1 MWRQCRTLMELL
13 PIADD
18 GPSAA
23 VRVLAV
29 ADDPL
34 ARGGLAA
41 LVDSIDQASL
51 AGQAAAYD
59 DLVALAEVYQADV
72 VVWDLGSGDDDAVD
86 RLAEVSGSIPAV
98 VALLDEASLA
108 TQVWAAGA
116 KAILHRDVSRTRL
129 STALHAAVEGAIVLD
144 AAFGE
149 VLIRRPDP
157 LPSLREP
164 LTPREYQV
172 LRLLAEGHANKSIAA
187 ELEVTENTVKFH
199 VNAVLGKLGAQSRT
213 EAVTRAVRQGIIP
226 L

>member
-1 MWRQCRTLMELL
+1 MESL

-18 GPSAA
+18 GSSIA

-41 LVDSIDQASL
+41 LVGAMDQASL
-51 AGQAAAYD
+51 VGQATGYD
-59 DLVALAEVYQADV
+59 DLASLSDVYRADV
-72 VVWDLGSGDDDAVD
+72 VVWDLGPGDDEAVD
-86 RLAEVSGSIPAV
+86 RLAEVSGSLPPT
-98 VALLDEASLA
+98 VALLDDSSLA
-108 TQVWAAGA
+108 SQVWAAGA
-116 KAILHRDVSRTRL
+116 KAILHRDVSRARL
-129 STALHAAVEGAIVLD
+129 VATLQAAVEGAIVLD
-144 AAFGE
+144 AAFGH

-157 LPSLREP
+157 APTLREP
-164 LTPREYQV
+164 LTPRELQV
-172 LRLLAEGHANKSIAA
+172 LRLLAEGHANKNIAA
-187 ELEVTENTVKFH
+187 ELKVTENTVKFH